1 MLDVTALILEEHHTL
16 RKRFAA
22 LDDARGTEALTVLW
36 QELAVLLDAH
46 AACEEEVF
54 YPRLLKVGHDA
65 EDEAEDAID
74 DHDKIRDAV
83 RGAEQHEV
91 GSDPWW
97 EAVGVARTENSKHI
111 AEEEREALP
120 DFRKSAS
127 EDERAQLAVAW
138 TRWRTEH
145 FPPHGVS
152 TEDKDAET
160 YIRENS

>member
-16 RKRFAA
+16 RTRFAA
-22 LDDARGTEALTVLW
+22 LDDARDTESLTVLW
-36 QELAVLLDAH
+36 RELAGLLDAH

-54 YPRLLKVGHDA
+54 YPHLLKAGEDA
-65 EDEAEDAID
+65 EDETEDAVE

-83 RGAEQHEV
+83 RDAERHAA
-91 GSDPWW
+91 GSDEWW

-111 AEEEREALP
+111 AEEERGALP

-127 EDERAQLAVAW
+127 GQLRAELAVVW

-145 FPPHGVS
+145 FPPRALD
-152 TEDKDAET
+152 TRDKDAGT
-160 YIRENS
+160 YIAENS